1 MYEVQCMQIKNIFQ
15 PYIYN
20 FNIMTR
26 ILYFFF
32 YCKKKQN
39 IRI

>member
-20 FNIMTR
+20 FNIMTKT
-26 ILYFFF
+26 ILYYFFLLQKETK
-32 YCKKKQN
+32 Y
-39 IRI
+39 